1 MTANNPNIALMRS
14 VVVLGAIVAVCLT
27 ALAIWGPSDN
37 PVVATVINSIGTT
50 IAVIVAG
57 LFAMKSSALNSA
69 KIDDVTQKVAD
80 VNQKVSDVTVVADA
94 THTIVNSQRSDMIE
108 QIADLRRSLE
118 EVRSALKSERA
129 VTAYKEE
136 EEKQ

>member
-1 MTANNPNIALMRS
+1 MTTSNPNIVLMR
-14 VVVLGAIVAVCLT
+14 VVAALGAVVAVCLT

-57 LFAMKSSALNSA
+57 LFAMKGSAINTA
-69 KIDDVTQKVAD
+69 KIDDVTQQVAS
-80 VNQKVSDVTVVADA
+80 VKQKVTDVTVVADA

-108 QIADLRRSLE
+108 QINDLRRSLE

-129 VTAYKEE
+129 VTAYKEDE
-136 EEKQ
+136 GKH